1 MSMRVGIDRD
11 AEAFA
16 AEHEPDDAQLPILE
30 TVHASMWPV
39 VKIQKRAGGNQG
51 FTATVAGRE
60 EERNVRDLLGQ
71 DVDGAV
77 NPDDL
82 LVSIRQ
88 RGTSGIEILTTKPL
102 FRGERT
108 FERGS
113 VGAGDGYVNTK
124 QFHGL
129 MD

>member
-1 MSMRVGIDRD
+1 MGAIKIKIMIKITIVGIDGD

-16 AEHEPDDAQLPILE
+16 AEHEPNDAQLPILE

-39 VKIQKRAGGNQG
+39 VKIQKLPGGNQG
-51 FTATVAGRE
+51 LAATVAGRE
-60 EERNVRDLLGQ
+60 KERNVRNLLGQ

-88 RGTSGIEILTTKPL
+88 RGTSGIEILATEPL
-102 FRGERT
+102 FWRK
-108 FERGS
+108 
-113 VGAGDGYVNTK
+113 GALEWWSGGGLGPGD
-124 QFHGL
+124 
-129 MD
+129 